1 LGGAG
6 PRDIPSGNSVGGNN
20 LMTNRLQLSF
30 PLGLPNEL
38 GILGRTFVDGG
49 MLFGVDGQTTTI
61 EDTKTY
67 RMSVGAGIS
76 WKSPF
81 GPIAIDLG

>member
-1 LGGAG
+1 
-6 PRDIPSGNSVGGNN
+6 
-20 LMTNRLQLSF
+20 
-30 PLGLPNEL
+30 LGLPNEL

-81 GPIAIDLG
+81 GPIAIDLGYPVMKESFDKKELFRFTFGTRF